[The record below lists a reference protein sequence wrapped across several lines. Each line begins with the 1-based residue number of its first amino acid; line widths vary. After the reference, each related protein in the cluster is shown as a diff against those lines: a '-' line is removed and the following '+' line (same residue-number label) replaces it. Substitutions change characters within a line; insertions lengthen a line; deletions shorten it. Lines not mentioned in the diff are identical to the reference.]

1 MDKWITIAR
10 LIQVYEVEPAFIEE
24 LIECNL
30 LTVEKNEDQVY
41 LLTEQ
46 LATFERFVHLRYDLD
61 INVPGLEVIDR
72 LLSKIHDLRSEINYL
87 KQFEQKL

>member
-10 LIQVYEVEPAFIEE
+10 LIEVYEVEPAFIEE

-46 LATFERFVHLRYDLD
+46 LATFERFVHLSYDLD